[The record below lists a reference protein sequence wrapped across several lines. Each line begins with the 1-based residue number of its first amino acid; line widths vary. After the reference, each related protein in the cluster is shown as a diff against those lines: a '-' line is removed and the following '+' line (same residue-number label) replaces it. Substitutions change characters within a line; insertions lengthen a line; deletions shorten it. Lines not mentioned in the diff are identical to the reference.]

1 MSSDEYLKLENKLN
15 QVIGLIDMITPSQ
28 FALSQISDMT
38 GKSSKTVYKYLK
50 SNYLENMDFKKLN
63 GKIVVNKEV
72 GIELIRRY
80 RL

>member
-28 FALSQISDMT
+28 FALSQIADMT
-38 GKSSKTVYKYLK
+38 GKSCKTIYKYLK
-50 SNYLENMDFKKLN
+50 SNYLEHIDFHKQN

-80 RL
+80 R